1 MTADKPTSSLHEID
15 KELGRQTDIRASRQ
29 TVDQTNRQTDVQ
41 IKKQAD
47 IISTLVSSKTKT
59 LHFSK
64 FIFLSESGM
73 KHSAPYA

>member
-41 IKKQAD
+41 KQAD